1 MYFDSYYLTSLRF
14 INDISLMNFSN
25 RLAGL
30 LYISSFRFLCFVQV
44 LMFLVSVS
52 ITATFQSCY
61 SYYQTPL
68 QSFLKLFFSFYFS
81 VRLNTFKELPIST
94 LNYSNHPSLYP
105 FHCFPSSEAGC
116 KSRKII

>member
-61 SYYQTPL
+61 SYYQTPFDKPVL
-68 QSFLKLFFSFYFS
+68 FGIAKVEIFLVVAKFFKTFFLFIFCRF
-81 VRLNTFKELPIST
+81 
-94 LNYSNHPSLYP
+94 
-105 FHCFPSSEAGC
+105 
-116 KSRKII
+116 